1 MEEDAGDLRQALGLL
16 GEVRRTEET
25 NDCYIKCFAVGDHRA
40 IPSTVRW
47 NVGDAARLG
56 CDPPSADVMLLSWP
70 GLVDLGAGGVV
81 CVCGRAA

>member
-1 MEEDAGDLRQALGLL
+1 VTEKYPTDHDDIFLSKRRLR
-16 GEVRRTEET
+16 
-25 NDCYIKCFAVGDHRA
+25 D

-47 NVGDAARLG
+47 DVGGTARSG
-56 CDPPSADVMLLSWP
+56 CDPPSTDAMLLSWP